1 MAGTVAYIDGAGGDG
16 SVVWVSEANPLPVNG
31 VMVTIA
37 DVGITEVGGDT
48 ITAAGLPMLNV
59 SSMGYE
65 TVAAGQTAQIL
76 GGSGAVGD
84 WLDSVLIIPAT
95 TSPGVVTVLDNA
107 ISIPIFVGGAL
118 SVASL
123 NPFSAKIG
131 ANSASGA
138 WKITTGANVSVVAFG
153 NFT

>member
-16 SVVWVSEANPLPVNG
+16 SIVNVSEANPLPVNG
-31 VMVTIA
+31 VSVTIA
-37 DVGITEVGGDT
+37 SVGITSVGGVAT
-48 ITAAGLPMLNV
+48 TSAGLPTKNV

-65 TVAAGQTAQIL
+65 TVAASQTAQVL
-76 GGSGAVGD
+76 GGTGAVGD
-84 WLDSVLIIPAT
+84 WLNRVLIIPAT

-107 ISIPIFVGGAL
+107 ISIPIFVGGAS
-118 SVASL
+118 SVATL
-123 NPFSAKIG
+123 APFWADIG

>member
-1 MAGTVAYIDGAGGDG
+1 MAGTVAYIGGDDGEG
-16 SVVWVSEANPLPVNG
+16 SIVNVSAANPLPVNG
-31 VMVTIA
+31 LVVTIA
-37 DVGITEVGGDT
+37 NVDITKVAGVDT
-48 ITAAGLPMLNV
+48 TASGLPVKNA
-59 SSMGYE
+59 SAMGYE
-65 TVAAGQTAQIL
+65 TVAAAQTAQVL
-76 GGSGAVGD
+76 GGSGAIGD

-107 ISIPIFVGGAL
+107 TSIPIFVGGAL
-118 SVASL
+118 SVTSL